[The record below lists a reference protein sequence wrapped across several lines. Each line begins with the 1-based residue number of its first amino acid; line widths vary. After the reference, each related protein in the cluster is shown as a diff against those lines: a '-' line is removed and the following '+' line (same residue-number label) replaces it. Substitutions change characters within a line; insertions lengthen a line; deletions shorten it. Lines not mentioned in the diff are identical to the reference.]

1 MPVCLSLA
9 MLRGARE
16 GWDGQRAVGV
26 RGAGASARARG
37 RGRGQRRASLGCG
50 DGALGMSDTHVA
62 QAVDVRVR
70 DFDAVAFLLDIG
82 TLWGE
87 AHARAL
93 GHLRAARSAAQNRC
107 VLWQRPAW
115 VEGERAPGA
124 CGMRTWIVLGV
135 SSLRITVAVPAR
147 AGVCVAMTS
156 CGPSVV
162 LRSVTVFLAVV
173 DSHVTVACKLS
184 CPQRFCAHVRSV
196 KTRSD
201 QSREV
206 TNAPSRASADANGP
220 GLVGHCRCSRARAGP
235 IHVRWAH

>member
-1 MPVCLSLA
+1 

-87 AHARAL
+87 AHARARSL
-93 GHLRAARSAAQNRC
+93 ARGTIGSAEQVRVVAAS
-107 VLWQRPAW
+107 
-115 VEGERAPGA
+115 
-124 CGMRTWIVLGV
+124 GMGRG
-135 SSLRITVAVPAR
+135 RAR
-147 AGVCVAMTS
+147 ARRMWNAHLDRVGRL
-156 CGPSVV
+156 V
-162 LRSVTVFLAVV
+162 L
-173 DSHVTVACKLS
+173 
-184 CPQRFCAHVRSV
+184 AHHC
-196 KTRSD
+196 
-201 QSREV
+201 
-206 TNAPSRASADANGP
+206 SRASACWCLRRHDKLWAERRASIGD
-220 GLVGHCRCSRARAGP
+220 GVSGGRRHSRYGCMQTFMSTEISVHMYVP
-235 IHVRWAH
+235 